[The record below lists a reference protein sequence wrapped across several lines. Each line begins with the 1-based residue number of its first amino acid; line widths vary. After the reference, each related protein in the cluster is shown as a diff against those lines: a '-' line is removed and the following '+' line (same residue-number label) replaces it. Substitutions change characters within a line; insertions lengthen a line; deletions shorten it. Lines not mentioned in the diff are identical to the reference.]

1 MSYRGFTWNLTYGDA
16 MHIRD
21 LLSRYEAGKPIHKVD
36 QHFLELY
43 IAKCTIFM
51 ELSPDGTTSRSAT
64 ADA

>member
-1 MSYRGFTWNLTYGDA
+1 MTYRGFTWNLTYGDA
-16 MHIRD
+16 ARIRE
-21 LLSRYEAGKPIHKVD
+21 LLTRYRDGRPIAKVD
-36 QHFLELY
+36 DHFLELY